1 MFIHTTVAVTV
12 VQVTGSSLQ
21 KLNKTHFRTR
31 FYKKNMA
38 TPAAEG
44 KDGGP
49 GSGPARLSA
58 EQILSLP
65 IIDPPSL
72 EQTPAVSFDTLVAR
86 ISTSASAEDMVNVLT
101 AIEASMRIPSLG
113 ERRKADVTAAAK
125 AKKSADPSCWG
136 PEVAIKFRGVLQ
148 SFGTGIAAVP
158 ALAAG
163 ALVTINKPKVGVPR
177 VCVVLGIQELGGDKI
192 DLSRSR
198 SCLVEVQMLCDDKV
212 SIPLHLTRR
221 VCGSKKAV
229 EIADAAC
236 NHKDYATVLALARED
251 PCGRATQHVAMICL
265 SNLSRCVQPHEC
277 VQYECIQSGLR
288 VEGWWC
294 TVTCVGARSVVSS

>member
-1 MFIHTTVAVTV
+1 
-12 VQVTGSSLQ
+12 
-21 KLNKTHFRTR
+21 
-31 FYKKNMA
+31 MA

-49 GSGPARLSA
+49 GASPRLST

-72 EQTPAVSFDTLVAR
+72 EQTPAVSFDTLIAR
-86 ISTSASAEDMVNVLT
+86 MATSASAEDMVTVLT
-101 AIEASMRIPSLG
+101 ALEASLRIPSLG

-125 AKKSADPSCWG
+125 AKKSADPSCWT
-136 PEVAIKFRGVLQ
+136 PAVAKMFRGVLQ
-148 SFGTGIAAVP
+148 SFGTGVAAVP

-177 VCVVLGIQELGGDKI
+177 VCVVLGVKMLGGDKI
-192 DLSRSR
+192 DTM
-198 SCLVEVQMLCDDKV
+198 VEVQMLCDDKV
-212 SIPLHLTRR
+212 SVPLHLIRR
-221 VCGSKKAV
+221 VCGSNKAV

-265 SNLSRCVQPHEC
+265 SNLSRCV
-277 VQYECIQSGLR
+277 
-288 VEGWWC
+288 
-294 TVTCVGARSVVSS
+294 